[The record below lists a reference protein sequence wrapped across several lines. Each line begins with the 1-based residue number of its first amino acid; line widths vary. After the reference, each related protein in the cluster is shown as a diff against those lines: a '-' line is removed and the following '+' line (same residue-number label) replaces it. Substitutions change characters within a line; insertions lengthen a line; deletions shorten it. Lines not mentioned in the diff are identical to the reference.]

1 MTVTGAM
8 TTTNQSYR
16 RPNYDSRHSTGR
28 NGTVGDDHA
37 AERHLTAFEK
47 LTLDLSSDQKY
58 LKEITLGK
66 RIGFYR
72 IRGDLG
78 SGNFSQVKLGIHVL
92 TKGKLTCVFSRTN
105 LCPVALQDMR
115 PYMLKRQ
122 LWKATLHSNF
132 EVALGLNSIGVYMDL
147 QNWLERRMSK

>member
-1 MTVTGAM
+1 MMTVTGAM

-92 TKGKLTCVFSRTN
+92 TKGKLTCVFSRTD
-105 LCPVALQDMR
+105 LCPVAQQDM
-115 PYMLKRQ
+115 
-122 LWKATLHSNF
+122 
-132 EVALGLNSIGVYMDL
+132 
-147 QNWLERRMSK
+147 